1 MRNPFAFV
9 LLLLALAGFWWTQHR
24 PTASTD
30 AVALPQIATTP
41 TAAPPVAAAKPDTK
55 PDTKPDANLPTQP
68 AGNPASSRRST
79 TSAHTQLPAFL
90 PAEAQHTIA
99 LIQQGGPFPH
109 RQDGSVFGNFEGH
122 LPRQPRGWYHEY
134 TVVTPGARNRGTR
147 RIITGGNPPREW
159 YYTDDHYASFRT
171 FQVP

>member
-1 MRNPFAFV
+1 MRNPFTFV
-9 LLLLALAGFWWTQHR
+9 LVLLALAGFWWMQHR
-24 PTASTD
+24 PTTPTGVAE
-30 AVALPQIATTP
+30 AAALPQIAAARTVASTP
-41 TAAPPVAAAKPDTK
+41 SAE
-55 PDTKPDANLPTQP
+55 LL
-68 AGNPASSRRST
+68 PASRST
-79 TSAHTQLPAFL
+79 TSAATRAARTTQASLPDFL
-90 PAEAQHTIA
+90 PAEARATLA
-99 LIQQGGPFPH
+99 LIQQGGPYPH

-159 YYTDDHYASFRT
+159 YYTDDHYASFRA